1 MVSHTCM
8 TSMCL
13 SVRPSVF
20 FPNDTTDF
28 HQTWY
33 NVCAL
38 IWWRSSLG
46 LLMGKLR
53 QVFTLFSLSAL
64 K

>member
-1 MVSHTCM
+1 MVSHM

-20 FPNDTTDF
+20 FSE
-28 HQTWY
+28 WY
-33 NVCAL
+33 NGFSPNLVCEL
-38 IWWRSSLG
+38 VLWRSSLG

-53 QVFTLFSLSAL
+53 QFFTLVSLSAPT
-64 K
+64 